1 MGTLFGVWPIVTLGR
16 MCVVWVCEAWVGRP
30 LVEKR
35 GQSLLVSTTTS
46 CVRGSKLR
54 TTTWQ
59 ILHHFSG
66 SESLIPLKWPAEG
79 DRGVIND
86 SASIH
91 KPVRVLLPPL
101 VENPHQKL
109 RADPIREVLWGQ
121 RDNHRVQLIH
131 SGQPC
136 PACNCCRMESCHGCA
151 ISRENPFWGDRKQRS
166 ALDSSSELIRLK
178 TRGKE
183 IKNECGM

>member
-79 DRGVIND
+79 DRGAIND

-136 PACNCCRMESCHGCA
+136 PACTVAGWRVVM
-151 ISRENPFWGDRKQRS
+151 D
-166 ALDSSSELIRLK
+166 ALFLGKTHSGVIASSEALWIALASSFGSK
-178 TRGKE
+178 PVEKE
-183 IKNECGM
+183 